1 MRAVAP
7 MLDGRVDA
15 RGMLLAARR
24 RGTLRARAVLL
35 DRLEFGPRVPRPGDD
50 GLCEL
55 GFQQPGALR
64 AVGSSLARAM
74 QLATANMQSPTQR
87 RIENAL
93 TLLTRLDREIDS
105 DGTRQQ
111 WIGEFRR
118 QPLRSRCIGALL
130 SPLSVAR
137 RTVHACNNAPCNMRR
152 LWLQIPTSLVHVGF
166 DDVYQGMITVFQVA
180 PDAVPCTAQPRPL
193 LR

>member
-1 MRAVAP
+1 

-137 RTVHACNNAPCNMRR
+137 RTVHATCNNAPCNMRR

-180 PDAVPCTAQPRPL
+180 PDAVLSTVVPCTAQPRPL